1 MFFLFHSLPVLA
13 SPWLLRCSCSA
24 HAFQVFP
31 LLSGLVSRAI
41 FPVLCT
47 RLSVSFLSSFL
58 ASLPQLFRKC
68 LLGSVPLSVPFPLA
82 FRPSLPLSFVRFFPG
97 FDYSAFRFF
106 FSLFPCFPSRWFFR
120 FLFRVLSVLS
130 NFFPASP
137 VLSFPAFPFSASLF
151 RITGATSAA
160 GLLFPARPFPLAFA
174 LGSGY
179 LARVMHPQN

>member
-47 RLSVSFLSSFL
+47 RLSVCFLSSFPV
-58 ASLPQLFRKC
+58 SLPQLFHRC
-68 LLGSVPLSVPFPLA
+68 LPGDLPLSVPFALA
-82 FRPSLPLSFVRFFPG
+82 FSPSFPLPFVRFFSG
-97 FDYSAFRFF
+97 SDYSVIRFF
-106 FSLFPCFPSRWFFR
+106 LSLFPVSPHGGSSGSFSAFFP
-120 FLFRVLSVLS
+120 LFRTSL
-130 NFFPASP
+130 PASS

-151 RITGATSAA
+151 RTTGATFSCRPPVSSSAVPLSFRLRFR
-160 GLLFPARPFPLAFA
+160 LLGKVIHLE
-174 LGSGY
+174 
-179 LARVMHPQN
+179 N